1 MKCKH
6 LEVGQW
12 YMTPELTVVTLETE
26 SGMVLCAS
34 SYFEDLPELDP
45 DIDF

>member
-12 YMTPELTVVTLETE
+12 YKTPELTVVTLETE

-34 SYFEDLPELDP
+34 SGFEDIPELDS
-45 DIDF
+45 DDEF